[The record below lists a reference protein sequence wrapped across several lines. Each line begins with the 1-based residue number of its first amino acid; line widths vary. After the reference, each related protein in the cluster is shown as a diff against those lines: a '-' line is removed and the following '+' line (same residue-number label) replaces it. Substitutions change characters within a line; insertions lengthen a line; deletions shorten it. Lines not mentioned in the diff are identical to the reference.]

1 MLNRNIGLPLA
12 ALLAMSASLTGC
24 IAPPAKCSCEEGSA
38 RSSDSPTQKRAGNKI
53 SVEAQ
58 LAELGLE
65 PVEPLAPLI
74 WDGQSNMMINIE
86 PPGSW
91 FAYNDGTPEGVMT
104 PASAGEFSGSIVDGA
119 IHATGKGFKTWG
131 GGIGFNM
138 VGAQMLTPV
147 NASKYKGIKFKAWG
161 EGWVHV
167 ALATAITVPEFG
179 ICTTCYDHY
188 AVDIKVTGDAQVYEF
203 PWDKLRQAGWGAP
216 KGQLDTATVIG
227 VHFTSKGA
235 TTWDFHIDD
244 VSFIE

>member
-1 MLNRNIGLPLA
+1 VA
-12 ALLAMSASLTGC
+12 LTGC
-24 IAPPAKCSCEEGSA
+24 LTPPPRCTCEDTAKKEDGGA
-38 RSSDSPTQKRAGNKI
+38 ASPKSKGTKI

-65 PVEPLAPLI
+65 PVVPLAPLI
-74 WDGQSNMMINIE
+74 WSGESNMMINID

-104 PASAGEFSGSIVDGA
+104 PPSAAEFSNFLEGGA
-119 IHATGKGFKTWG
+119 IHTTGKGFKTWG

-147 NASKYKGIKFKAWG
+147 DASKYKGVKFEAWG
-161 EGWVHV
+161 SGWVHV
-167 ALATAITVPEFG
+167 GLATAITVPEFG

-188 AVDIKVTGDAQVYEF
+188 AVDIKLSEEPKVYEY
-203 PWDKLRQAGWGAP
+203 PWDKLRQAGWGSP
-216 KGQLDTATVIG
+216 KGKLDTATLIG
-227 VHFTSKGA
+227 MHFTSKGA
-235 TTWDFHIDD
+235 TPWDIHIDD